1 MPIVIAPNPLD
12 AVAIGF
18 GPVARGVRGAQG
30 CSVLLDE
37 RLTSRHVGGSGRS
50 RSTIIILALASITL
64 LTLDFQGVG
73 IVDGVRDGARTVF
86 GPVES
91 AADAV
96 VDPFRDAWNGA
107 FSYDELE
114 AENERLRG
122 QLEEVAGDEV
132 ALDEVTQ
139 QLKALEE
146 EVDLS
151 PPAGFRAVAARVIS
165 QPSSNFDRTIEIDV
179 GSEDGIA
186 ESMPVVTGA
195 GLAGRVLRVSGDRSV
210 IQLAND
216 IDFAVG
222 VRLVSTRDVGLARG
236 QGQGTP
242 LIIDDGSVE
251 VDSDVETGE
260 NVVTNGGVRSAYPSG
275 VPVGKVTS
283 VERNQLGVPTV
294 EIDLVVELSRLSFVS
309 VLVPEGG
316 G

>member
-1 MPIVIAPNPLD
+1 MTP
-12 AVAIGF
+12 
-18 GPVARGVRGAQG
+18 
-30 CSVLLDE
+30 
-37 RLTSRHVGGSGRS
+37 RHVGGSGRS

-64 LTLDFQGVG
+64 LTLDLQGVA

-96 VDPFRDAWNGA
+96 IDPFRDAWNGA
-107 FSYDELE
+107 FNYDELE
-114 AENERLRG
+114 AENEQLRG

-179 GSEDGIA
+179 GSGDGIA
-186 ESMPVVTGA
+186 ENMPVVTGA
-195 GLAGRVLRVSGDRSV
+195 GLAGRVLRASGDRSV

-222 VRLVSTRDVGLARG
+222 IRLVTTRDVGLATG
-236 QGQGTP
+236 QGDGKP
-242 LIIDDGSVE
+242 LIIDESLE
-251 VDSDVETGE
+251 ANSEVETGE
-260 NVVTNGGVRSAYPSG
+260 NVVTNGGARSAYPSG
-275 VPVGKVTS
+275 VPVGKVSS
-283 VERNQLGVPTV
+283 VERYQLGVPTV
-294 EIDLVVELSRLSFVS
+294 EVDLIVELSRLSFVS

-316 G
+316 A

>member
-1 MPIVIAPNPLD
+1 
-12 AVAIGF
+12 
-18 GPVARGVRGAQG
+18 
-30 CSVLLDE
+30 
-37 RLTSRHVGGSGRS
+37 VGGSGRS

-107 FSYDELE
+107 FNYDELE
-114 AENERLRG
+114 SENERLRG

-132 ALDEVTQ
+132 ALDEVTE

-179 GSEDGIA
+179 GSEDGVA
-186 ESMPVVTGA
+186 ASMPVVTGA
-195 GLAGRVLRVSGDRSV
+195 GLAGRVLRVSADRSV
-210 IQLAND
+210 IQLATD

-236 QGQGTP
+236 QGEGKP

-251 VDSDVETGE
+251 VDSEVETGE